1 MSVAHDLNALEEQ
14 KRKDAAR
21 KFIVDAAQRLY
32 ELRRRSV
39 FLGAG
44 DPAAWDEADRLARE
58 LIRDGA
64 TLDLG
69 LLVACA
75 KEVLYFT
82 TRRAQGAPFD
92 ANTVLYLLTGLDTL
106 GMEIERLRCD
116 KDLR

>member
-14 KRKDAAR
+14 KRKEAAR
-21 KFIVDAAQRLY
+21 KIVIDSAHRLY
-32 ELRRRSV
+32 ELRRKTV
-39 FLGAG
+39 LLEAG
-44 DPAAWDEADRLARE
+44 DIGAWTDADTLARD

-75 KEVLYFT
+75 KEVLHFT
-82 TRRAQGAPFD
+82 TRRAAGAPLD
-92 ANTVLYLLTGLDTL
+92 ANFVLYLLTGLDTL
-106 GMEIERLRCD
+106 GMELERLRCD